1 MPGGDGTGPM
11 GMGPMSGW
19 GAGSC
24 AGAGVRPRIGLG
36 RRAMLRCSRPAGETE
51 QVLLRNQ
58 AELLQA
64 RLDEV
69 KERLSRREK
78 AD

>member
-11 GMGPMSGW
+11 GMGSMSGW
-19 GAGSC
+19 GAGTC
-24 AGAGVRPRIGLG
+24 AGAGVRPRTGLG
-36 RRAMLRCSRPAGETE
+36 RRAMLRCGRPAGETE

-69 KERLSRREK
+69 NARLSRLEK

>member
-1 MPGGDGTGPM
+1 
-11 GMGPMSGW
+11 
-19 GAGSC
+19 
-24 AGAGVRPRIGLG
+24 
-36 RRAMLRCSRPAGETE
+36 MLRCSRPAGETE